1 MRFSL
6 AYNEDGSILTTP
18 LGDEDAPRLARTG
31 DTSDLFDIT
40 YHLRDVELNEAME
53 GLQDEMATR
62 QFIQGKT
69 RQEAHDGQ
77 F

>member
-40 YHLRDVELNEAME
+40 YHLRDVELNESWRACRTKWRR
-53 GLQDEMATR
+53 GSSSR
-62 QFIQGKT
+62 GNT
-69 RQEAHDGQ
+69 RQEADDGQ

>member
-31 DTSDLFDIT
+31 DTSDLFDTT

-62 QFIQGKT
+62 QFIQGNT

>member
-53 GLQDEMATR
+53 GMQDEMATR
-62 QFIQGKT
+62 QFI
-69 RQEAHDGQ
+69 
-77 F
+77 

>member
-18 LGDEDAPRLARTG
+18 LADEDARGLARTG
-31 DTSDLFDIT
+31 DTSDQFDPT
-40 YHLRDVELNEAME
+40 YHLRDVELNEATE

-62 QFIQGKT
+62 QFIQANT
-69 RQEAHDGQ
+69 PQEAHHDQ
-77 F
+77 L

>member
-1 MRFSL
+1 
-6 AYNEDGSILTTP
+6 
-18 LGDEDAPRLARTG
+18 
-31 DTSDLFDIT
+31 
-40 YHLRDVELNEAME
+40 VELNEAME
-53 GLQDEMATR
+53 SLQDEMATR